1 MDGLDVLQEFP
12 PMTTLGSNEHPLGY
26 TQQWINLGIVTPES
40 IAWDTA
46 QIHEGEDPHPE
57 HYRWRAFERFM
68 KDQARLD
75 PDLASGL
82 FGLGESDPDLSMGG
96 SMMAQIVRHPECPDL
111 LLRLAAE
118 SEHDHLRKIAL
129 IRLAPNTEE
138 AEQAVAPNRSL
149 PPTLNS
155 TSSVRGSE
163 D

>member
-1 MDGLDVLQEFP
+1 
-12 PMTTLGSNEHPLGY
+12 MTTLGNNEHSLGF
-26 TQQWINLGIVTPES
+26 TQQWIDLGIVTPES
-40 IAWDTA
+40 IAWDTT
-46 QIHEGEDPHPE
+46 QINEGEDPHPE

-75 PDLASGL
+75 PDLAINL
-82 FGLGESDPDLSMGG
+82 FRLGESDPDVSMGG
-96 SMMAQIVRHPECPDL
+96 SMMAQIVRHPECPDV

-118 SEHDHLRKIAL
+118 SHHDHLRKIAVN
-129 IRLAPNTEE
+129 RLAQNTEE
-138 AEQAVAPNRSL
+138 AEQVVAPNCSL